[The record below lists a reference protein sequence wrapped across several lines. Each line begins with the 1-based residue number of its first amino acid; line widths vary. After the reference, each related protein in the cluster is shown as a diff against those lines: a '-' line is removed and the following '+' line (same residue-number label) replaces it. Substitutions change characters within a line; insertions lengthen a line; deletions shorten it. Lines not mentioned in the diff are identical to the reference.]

1 MKRVFLSSIA
11 VVFVISLIG
20 APSSGAVER
29 VVTKKDCYNKSLL
42 LTGSCTVVYEC
53 PPTVDWCVARGDV
66 TVAATQVTGIN
77 VKGDVWVASPPGPV
91 PAGMTTASCGGENS
105 GVRRCSATAPLLR
118 VEKGPVG
125 SMWPV
130 TAPNRTF
137 LGLGVLFTETFCRGT
152 FAAVTN

>member
-118 VEKGPVG
+118 VEKGDGVHVACH
-125 SMWPV
+125 S
-130 TAPNRTF
+130 NRTF